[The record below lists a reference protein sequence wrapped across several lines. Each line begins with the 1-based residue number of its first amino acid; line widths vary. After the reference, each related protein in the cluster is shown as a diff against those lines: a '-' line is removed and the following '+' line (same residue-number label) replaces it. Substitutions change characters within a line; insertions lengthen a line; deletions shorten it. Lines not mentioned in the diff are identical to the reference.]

1 MGGSKPSPSPT
12 ATGDVTS
19 INRSPPSRPATTPM
33 VTPEFQGLR
42 VTPNVYTTLDEIDFF
57 ADRMVEA
64 VRKGV

>member
-1 MGGSKPSPSPT
+1 MGKLGGWL
-12 ATGDVTS
+12 AERHHIV
-19 INRSPPSRPATTPM
+19 TTPM

-64 VRKGV
+64 IRKGIA